1 MDIIISYSL
10 QKCKHIFKKNEKAA
24 KNGTGGSLTES
35 RLMIFRVLFEISPA
49 EERRRGRYLH
59 KHRNPGKRLR

>member
-1 MDIIISYSL
+1 MDIIIPYLAEKSKY
-10 QKCKHIFKKNEKAA
+10 IFKKSEKYE

-59 KHRNPGKRLR
+59 KHRSPGKRLR